1 MEKATIKL
9 KLIHQIRHF
18 INVAKYLFT
27 LNLIIMENEKSLLEE
42 KFYVEELE
50 ERLEMSAAAPDPTRN
65 DACVGWAINF

>member
-1 MEKATIKL
+1 
-9 KLIHQIRHF
+9 
-18 INVAKYLFT
+18 
-27 LNLIIMENEKSLLEE
+27 MENEKSLLEE